1 MRAGAVASALLAGA
15 LVAAACTNPPTT
27 GSGAVAGS
35 VTPDNLPECPVHA
48 IDDATGPVHIDL
60 WYGGLGGTTQQTM
73 ERIAKQYNRSQDRV
87 VVRAS
92 NRGAAYQ
99 EVNRAFEEAASAD
112 KSQLPDI
119 VYLEDIQLASAVGT
133 GLVLPAEACVKADGY
148 DLTQLEPAARAE
160 YSVNDVLYPGYMNV
174 STPILYYNQAHFAKA
189 GLDPSKPPRTLQ
201 EVYEAAKRIKAAG
214 VAPKPLSLKTD
225 RWWLESWLT
234 GVGDDI
240 VNHDNGR
247 SAAPT
252 KATFATPAAEDTLA
266 LMQKMNRE
274 GLLNGFANT
283 EGGFD
288 DFLALV
294 TQQSSMVIGTS
305 TAATTIRDALSGQIT
320 AKEAGVDVGAS
331 VLDSKAIVPGSAE
344 FPGIEAPGKVL
355 TSGGA
360 FYMLNPSKPVEQAA
374 AWDFLKYM
382 LRPDVAAQWHTSGGY
397 LPVVK
402 AVNDEPGVQR
412 FRRDDVAG
420 ILLQPAIEQFARAD
434 PDRPGPLIGPYP
446 DEVKAI
452 EDAMQEVLFNGEQPQ
467 AALRRAQATVTA
479 SLQRYLGR

>member
-1 MRAGAVASALLAGA
+1 VRPQGLAAALVAGA
-15 LVAAACTNPPTT
+15 LVAACSSPPTT

-35 VTPDNLPECPVHA
+35 VTPDSLPECPVHA
-48 IDDATGPVHIDL
+48 LEDATGPVPIDL

-73 ERIAKQYNRSQDRV
+73 ERIVAQYNRSQDKV

-133 GLVLPAEACVKADGY
+133 GLVLPAQACMQADGY
-148 DLTQLEPAARAE
+148 DPTQLEPAARAE
-160 YSVNDVLYPGYMNV
+160 YSINDVLYPGYMNV
-174 STPILYYNQAHFAKA
+174 STPVLYYNQAHFAKA
-189 GLDPSKPPRTLQ
+189 GLDPSKPPRTLE
-201 EVYEAAKRIKAAG
+201 EVYQAAKKIKAAG

-234 GVGDDI
+234 GVGDEI

-247 SAAPT
+247 RGDPT
-252 KATFATPAAEDTLA
+252 RATFATPAADDTLA
-266 LMQKMNRE
+266 LLGRMNRE

-283 EGGFD
+283 EGSFD

-294 TQQSSMVIGTS
+294 TEQSSMVIGTS

-320 AKEAGVDVGAS
+320 AKEAGVNVGAS
-331 VLDSKAIVPGSAE
+331 VLDSKKIVPGSAE
-344 FPGIEAPGKVL
+344 LPGIDAPGKVL

-360 FYMLNPSKPVEQAA
+360 FYMLNPSKPAEQAA

-382 LRPDVAAQWHTSGGY
+382 LRPEVAKEWHLSGSY

-402 AVNDEPGVQR
+402 AVDDEPEVQA

-420 ILLQPAIEQFARAD
+420 VLLRPAIEQFDHAD

-446 DEVKAI
+446 DEVTSI
-452 EDAMQEVLFNGEQPQ
+452 EGAMEGVLFNGERPP
-467 AALRRAQATVTA
+467 AALGKAQAEVTD
-479 SLQRYLGR
+479 SLRRYLG